1 MHKSRI
7 RIWEAS
13 LLIAVCVCLCQ
24 AAAESGRQAALAEK
38 ILRMHVVAA
47 SDEGEAQALKIRVR
61 DAVAPILEEALEGC
75 SGRDEAEA
83 RIEKSRC
90 AILAAA
96 HRAAEG
102 ERVEMSLGREKFPY
116 RESESCALPA
126 GEYSTLRLT
135 IGEGAGHNWW
145 GVIFPALDLSGGYL
159 EAGEYFSEG
168 ELKLIYGGE
177 AVEVRFRLAEIL
189 EKLKA
194 WLSGA

>member
-1 MHKSRI
+1 MHKSKI
-7 RIWEAS
+7 KIWEAS

-24 AAAESGRQAALAEK
+24 AAAESGRQGALSEK

-47 SDEGEAQALKIRVR
+47 SDEGEDQALKIRVR

-75 SGRDEAEA
+75 SRLDEAEA
-83 RIEKSRC
+83 RIEESRY

-102 ERVEMSLGREKFPY
+102 ERVEMSFGREKFPY
-116 RESESCALPA
+116 RESDSCALPA
-126 GEYSTLRLT
+126 GEYSTLRLV

-145 GVIFPALDLSGGYL
+145 GVIFPALDLSGAYL

-168 ELKLIYGGE
+168 ELKLIYGEE
-177 AVEVRFRLAEIL
+177 AVEVRFRLPELL